1 MDAGVFSTV
10 ANAGIGSL
18 LFSRGGLDESVASIP
33 NRAGELA
40 LDDCALERR
49 QIDGLLVHIGSP
61 RGLDYDEMATL
72 LALETR
78 FSSQTWSHGRFCG
91 TVIQHAAMALDHGL

>member
-1 MDAGVFSTV
+1 MTPPRATSVAIAGVGALAFTRNVLDDSVPAIANQAVV
-10 ANAGIGSL
+10 A
-18 LFSRGGLDESVASIP
+18 
-33 NRAGELA
+33 A
-40 LDDCALERR
+40 LDDCGLSRKA
-49 QIDGLLVHIGSP
+49 IDGLIVHIGSP

-78 FSSQTWSHGRFCG
+78 FASQTWSHGRFCG